1 MIKRIVKME
10 FKPQEIE
17 KFKVLFDQNK
27 DKIRRYEGCRHL
39 ELWQDIQNKST
50 FMTYSYWDSEKDLN
64 NYRHS
69 ELFKQV
75 WSHTKVMFS
84 DKPQAWSVASL
95 HELN

>member
-1 MIKRIVKME
+1 ME
-10 FKPQEIE
+10 FKPHEIE
-17 KFKVLFDQNK
+17 NFKALFDQNK
-27 DKIRRYEGCRHL
+27 DKIRGFEGCQHL

-50 FMTYSYWDSEKDLN
+50 FMTYSYWDSEQDLN

-75 WSHTKVMFS
+75 WSKTKVLFS
-84 DKPQAWSVASL
+84 EKPQAWSVETL

>member
-1 MIKRIVKME
+1 ME
-10 FKPQEIE
+10 FKPQNVDS
-17 KFKVLFDQNK
+17 FKALFDNNK
-27 DKIRRYEGCRHL
+27 ERIKNFEGCKHL

-50 FMTYSYWDSEKDLN
+50 FMTYSYWETEQDLN

-75 WSHTKVMFS
+75 WSRTKVLFS
-84 DKPQAWSVASL
+84 EKPKAWSIEVV